1 MPEETAILDLQV
13 LVQPLSLNSVCS
25 STFERVRATFSNC
38 TGMWKD
44 EKRLNQD
51 FTQLPIQWDNI
62 SIKPFMIRLIVY
74 CHNSP
79 CQEENSCS
87 RKKSGRSNANFW
99 TQLHFARECG
109 GIFSGISFSI
119 KLSGTLAPLRRRG
132 CFCSTFHILRPRHR
146 KTSASGNGDL
156 SLRGILPIP
165 HLQTNIQVDRIL
177 CDRRASVLQL
187 LNKGSHRV
195 RKVQF
200 LDALASLKTMFKIK

>member
-1 MPEETAILDLQV
+1 MCPKKRPHWICKCLYSFRHWILFAV
-13 LVQPLSLNSVCS
+13 PLLKKSVWH
-25 STFERVRATFSNC
+25 FQIC

-132 CFCSTFHILRPRHR
+132 CFCSTFHILRPSHR

-165 HLQTNIQVDRIL
+165 HLQTIYKL
-177 CDRRASVLQL
+177 TASYAIV
-187 LNKGSHRV
+187 
-195 RKVQF
+195 
-200 LDALASLKTMFKIK
+200 ALHFFSC

>member
-1 MPEETAILDLQV
+1 MCLKKRPHWICKCLYSFRHRILFAV
-13 LVQPLSLNSVCS
+13 PLLKESVRH
-25 STFERVRATFSNC
+25 FQIC

-51 FTQLPIQWDNI
+51 LTQLPIQWDKI
-62 SIKPFMIRLIVY
+62 SIKFFMMKLIID

-79 CQEENSCS
+79 CQEENSWS

-132 CFCSTFHILRPRHR
+132 CFCSTFHILRPSHR
-146 KTSASGNGDL
+146 KTSASGNEDL

-177 CDRRASVLQL
+177 CDRRAPVLQL
-187 LNKGSHRV
+187 LNKVDVIIWCFPRKAFPSHV
-195 RKVQF
+195 
-200 LDALASLKTMFKIK
+200 DDIKN